1 MTNTSRLIRP
11 GGIRLASLA
20 AVAGLAI
27 VLSGCTGSPSPTPT
41 VSATTPVTT
50 TPSVPAVSPTPSA
63 AAPTPTATLTPTPT
77 PTPTKTAAAA
87 PKAPTCKS
95 LVTAASIREFADQG
109 VKITPTKT
117 WKQKLEDERQFVP
130 EGQIDLL
137 LVFFDN
143 GGVSC
148 QVGGESD
155 ASELYGLSKIGS
167 AQAKA
172 IQAQLIDNGWKK
184 SNGHGGKLYTS
195 TSSEYFEKYYL
206 FRDGY
211 WLTSVLED
219 RLDEMIANSALG
231 Q

>member
-1 MTNTSRLIRP
+1 MMNTPHRIRRV
-11 GGIRLASLA
+11 GTRLAGIA
-20 AVAGLAI
+20 VVAGMAMI
-27 VLSGCTGSPSPTPT
+27 ISGCTGSPSPTPT
-41 VSATTPVTT
+41 VSAAVPTTAP
-50 TPSVPAVSPTPSA
+50 PSVPAQTQS
-63 AAPTPTATLTPTPT
+63 PTPTATATPTPT
-77 PTPTKTAAAA
+77 PTATPTPTRTPVAA
-87 PKAPTCKS
+87 PAKPTCKNLIS
-95 LVTAASIREFADQG
+95 AASAQEIKDQG
-109 VKITPTKT
+109 LTITPTKT
-117 WKQKLEDERQFVP
+117 WKKKLEDERQFYP

-148 QVGGESD
+148 QVGGESE
-155 ASELYGLSKIGS
+155 ASELYGLSTIRS

-172 IQAQLIDNGWKK
+172 IQAQLTDNGWKR

-211 WLTSVLED
+211 WLTAVIED
-219 RLDEMIANSALG
+219 RLDEMIGNSALA